1 MDVESYRD
9 VAGVWLHNAFREE
22 NVRSAIQYKPREGD
36 IFIVTY
42 PKCGTNWVQF
52 IVYNILTRAKPLP
65 SLREFGLLSPFIDMI
80 GAEAANN
87 PSRNGPIMTHLPP
100 NVLQPVKGCKYI
112 YVTRN
117 PYDCAVS
124 FYHFIKGFTLKTV
137 TDVSFESFL
146 SMFLSG
152 KVIYGDYFA
161 HLLPWYDR
169 RGEENVLFLTY
180 EELKQDTRGEV
191 LKIADFLGDDHGA
204 ALRKDEALF
213 QRILDAC
220 SLESMK
226 AFFKDPP
233 TQRIKEIVKAVTEIS
248 LTSTEPLNRHPDRNI
263 DKHDGAGFVR
273 KGIVGDWRNYFTAE
287 QLEKTKAWIASK
299 TSGSDVMELWRDHDL
314 P

>member
-80 GAEAANN
+80 GAEAADN

-152 KVIYGDYFA
+152 KVIYGDYFD

-169 RGEENVLFLTY
+169 RAEENVLFLTY
-180 EELKQDTRGEV
+180 EQLTQDTRGQV

-233 TQRIKEIVKAVTEIS
+233 AERIKEIAKAVTEIS

-273 KGIVGDWRNYFTAE
+273 KGIVGDWKNYFTPE

-299 TSGSDVMELWRDHDL
+299 TSGSDVMELWRELDL